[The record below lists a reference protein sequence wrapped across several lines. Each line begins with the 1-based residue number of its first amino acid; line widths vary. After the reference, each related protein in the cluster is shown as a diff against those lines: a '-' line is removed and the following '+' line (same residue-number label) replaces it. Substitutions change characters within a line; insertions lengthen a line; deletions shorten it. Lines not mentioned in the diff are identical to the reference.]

1 MIADTRVFDD
11 SFLPPDPL
19 HREAETEQLLRR
31 FTTTH
36 PRASDVLISGPSG
49 VGKTLLARNAV
60 NHLETQTDITRVF
73 VDSLGKTTGD
83 VLRCV
88 LEELPR
94 GSNDVPQTLPTTDA
108 CRQLRDA
115 ITDETII
122 VLDEGEDLPQ
132 TNAISELLAIENVT
146 VVAIVHDGTDWLSRL
161 DVTDGHR
168 LDQGHLKLDRY
179 GVDELAD
186 ILERRARQGLHGDP
200 VMRAQLEAI
209 ADEVAGVAREGIQS
223 LRAAAELAH
232 ERGHRRIRDRDVDDS
247 YERAKRRIR
256 QLNLQ
261 SLPYHHQVLYS
272 IIHDAG
278 EITGEKLHD
287 RYEVAAEVVYSGS
300 PVQPLGKRAR
310 RGKLPKLQAYDLID
324 YDGPTRDRLYW
335 VVDEKIEPVARIGT
349 ETLNSK

>member
-88 LEELPR
+88 LEELPE
-94 GSNDVPQTLPTTDA
+94 GSNDVAQTVPATDV

-115 ITDETII
+115 ITGETIV

-146 VVAIVHDGTDWLSRL
+146 VVAIVHDATDWLSRL

-186 ILERRARQGLHGDP
+186 ILERRAQQGLHGDP
-200 VMRAQLEAI
+200 VRREQLEAI

-232 ERGHRRIRDRDVDDS
+232 ERGHHRIRDRDVADS

-256 QLNLQ
+256 RLNLQ
-261 SLPYHHQVLYS
+261 SLPYHHQVLYA
-272 IIHDAG
+272 IIYEAG
-278 EITGEKLHD
+278 EITGKELHD
-287 RYEVAAEVVYSGS
+287 RYEASADVVYSGS

-310 RGKLPKLQAYDLID
+310 RGKLPKLQAYDLIN

-335 VVDEKIEPVARIGT
+335 VVDEEIDPVARVGT
-349 ETLNSK
+349 EVLSSK